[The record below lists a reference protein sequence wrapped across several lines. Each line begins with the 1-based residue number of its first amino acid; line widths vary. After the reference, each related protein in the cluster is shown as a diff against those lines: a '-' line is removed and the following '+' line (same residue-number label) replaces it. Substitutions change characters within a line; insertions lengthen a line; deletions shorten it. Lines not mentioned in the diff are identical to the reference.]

1 MCKMKV
7 VVLREMLGAR
17 EICWSVW
24 DGKQVQEMT
33 SNQIKTLLKAGT
45 KVSGLKV
52 SKDGELEPDQEGFYC
67 KNIMEHRHCGNY
79 TPMFSEEC
87 MANLFYIVIGKHE
100 EKGVTVYDCIS
111 TKWEQ
116 VTLSESDVKAYI
128 RIGIISAGAKLDEDK
143 IVVAPVE
150 EVKVESKPV
159 PEVKTEEKVEEKP
172 EKKEEPVKAE
182 EKKAEVKEEPVK
194 TETKPEF
201 RFGRK

>member
-1 MCKMKV
+1 MARKEEEKEMCKMKV

-87 MANLFYIVIGKHE
+87 MWYEGMSNHFDSPEDPGYVVLKFVADSYNLFIDWQSA
-100 EKGVTVYDCIS
+100 KGSI
-111 TKWEQ
+111 
-116 VTLSESDVKAYI
+116 
-128 RIGIISAGAKLDEDK
+128 
-143 IVVAPVE
+143 
-150 EVKVESKPV
+150 
-159 PEVKTEEKVEEKP
+159 
-172 EKKEEPVKAE
+172 
-182 EKKAEVKEEPVK
+182 
-194 TETKPEF
+194 
-201 RFGRK
+201 